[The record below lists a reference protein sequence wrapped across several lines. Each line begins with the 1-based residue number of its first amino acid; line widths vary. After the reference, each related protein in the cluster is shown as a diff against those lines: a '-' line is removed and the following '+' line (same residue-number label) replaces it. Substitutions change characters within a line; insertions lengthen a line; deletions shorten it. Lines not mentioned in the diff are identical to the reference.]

1 MQNQN
6 QNQSE
11 PRAAGAGLSQQPGGD
26 DSRGARLDIGQ
37 SRTAETRR
45 IALIHALAHSP
56 GPVQLE
62 FERQWPECRLM
73 NLLDDSL
80 SADLADA
87 GGLDDAMYRR
97 FQTLADYCVDTG
109 ADAILFTCSAF
120 GPCIEAVAK
129 RHSNIPVLKPNEA
142 MIAEAARLGTRIG
155 LIASFPPTL
164 RTMPKEFPA
173 GVELDCELAE
183 GALAALDDG
192 AGTEHDQLVVAAAQR
207 LQARGCGAIALSQF
221 SMARAAEAVAAAV
234 PLPVLTTVGSA
245 VAELRARLLRQP
257 TSRSG

>member
-6 QNQSE
+6 QSADQARSQSQHRGRDE
-11 PRAAGAGLSQQPGGD
+11 SRAAPLDMAQSPTA
-26 DSRGARLDIGQ
+26 GARRIG
-37 SRTAETRR
+37 
-45 IALIHALAHSP
+45 LIHALAHSP

-155 LIASFPPTL
+155 LVASFPPTL
-164 RTMPKEFPA
+164 RTMPAEFPA
-173 GVELDCELAE
+173 GVEIDCELAE

-192 AGTEHDQLVVAAAQR
+192 AGTEHDRLVVAAAQR
-207 LQARGCGAIALSQF
+207 LQARGCGAIALAQF

-234 PLPVLTTVGSA
+234 ALPVLTTVGSA
-245 VAELRARLLRQP
+245 VAELRARLLQP
-257 TSRSG
+257 ATSRSG